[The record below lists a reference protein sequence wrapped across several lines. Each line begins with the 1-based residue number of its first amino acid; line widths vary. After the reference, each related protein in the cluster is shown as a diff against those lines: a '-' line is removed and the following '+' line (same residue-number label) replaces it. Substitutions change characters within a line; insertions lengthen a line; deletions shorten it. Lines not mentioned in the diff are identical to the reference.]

1 MRWEI
6 NGNVLI
12 RVSDSEEESS
22 EQRAKNKSFPHHWD
36 KTQLN
41 MHAEK
46 WKFLSIGCTDCRKT
60 VAKISRRGRRPAYC
74 YSCVIKMR
82 EGPDAG
88 VWVSWRSCPSVAF
101 RLTSLRLPQPLR
113 GAGWGGVS
121 VVGGGGKRKTL
132 SSSKP

>member
-41 MHAEK
+41 MQAEK
-46 WKFLSIGCTDCRKT
+46 WKFLSIGCTHCWKNCGKT
-60 VAKISRRGRRPAYC
+60 SQQVGDLLI
-74 YSCVIKMR
+74 VIL
-82 EGPDAG
+82 
-88 VWVSWRSCPSVAF
+88 V
-101 RLTSLRLPQPLR
+101 
-113 GAGWGGVS
+113 
-121 VVGGGGKRKTL
+121 
-132 SSSKP
+132 

>member
-1 MRWEI
+1 MWQLKLQVRGTTSGDQQPSREVLIRRSEPLMHKKGVRWEI

-46 WKFLSIGCTDCRKT
+46 WKFLSNRCTNC
-60 VAKISRRGRRPAYC
+60 
-74 YSCVIKMR
+74 
-82 EGPDAG
+82 
-88 VWVSWRSCPSVAF
+88 
-101 RLTSLRLPQPLR
+101 
-113 GAGWGGVS
+113 
-121 VVGGGGKRKTL
+121 
-132 SSSKP
+132 

>member
-46 WKFLSIGCTDCRKT
+46 WKFLSIDGAGCGGGGGEKT
-60 VAKISRRGRRPAYC
+60 VAKSR
-74 YSCVIKMR
+74 
-82 EGPDAG
+82 
-88 VWVSWRSCPSVAF
+88 
-101 RLTSLRLPQPLR
+101 
-113 GAGWGGVS
+113 GGVDDLLI
-121 VVGGGGKRKTL
+121 VILV
-132 SSSKP
+132 

>member
-46 WKFLSIGCTDCRKT
+46 WKFLSIGGAGLQRREKKKN
-60 VAKISRRGRRPAYC
+60 VAKSRGEVGDLLI
-74 YSCVIKMR
+74 VIL
-82 EGPDAG
+82 
-88 VWVSWRSCPSVAF
+88 V
-101 RLTSLRLPQPLR
+101 
-113 GAGWGGVS
+113 
-121 VVGGGGKRKTL
+121 
-132 SSSKP
+132 

>member
-46 WKFLSIGCTDCRKT
+46 WKFLSIAGADC
-60 VAKISRRGRRPAYC
+60 
-74 YSCVIKMR
+74 
-82 EGPDAG
+82 
-88 VWVSWRSCPSVAF
+88 
-101 RLTSLRLPQPLR
+101 
-113 GAGWGGVS
+113 
-121 VVGGGGKRKTL
+121 GGGGKKNMAKSRAGVADL
-132 SSSKP
+132 LIVILA

>member
-46 WKFLSIGCTDCRKT
+46 WKFLSIGGAGLQRQEKKKKT
-60 VAKISRRGRRPAYC
+60 WRNLAARSATCLLLFLCNKKRERGQMLGVRGVVAWLSISGFPLDF
-74 YSCVIKMR
+74 
-82 EGPDAG
+82 PPP
-88 VWVSWRSCPSVAF
+88 SCP
-101 RLTSLRLPQPLR
+101 
-113 GAGWGGVS
+113 
-121 VVGGGGKRKTL
+121 
-132 SSSKP
+132 

>member
-1 MRWEI
+1 MRQLKLQVRGTTSGDQQPSWEVLIRRSEPLMHKKGVRWEI

-46 WKFLSIGCTDCRKT
+46 WKFLSIHCTDC
-60 VAKISRRGRRPAYC
+60 
-74 YSCVIKMR
+74 
-82 EGPDAG
+82 
-88 VWVSWRSCPSVAF
+88 
-101 RLTSLRLPQPLR
+101 
-113 GAGWGGVS
+113 
-121 VVGGGGKRKTL
+121 
-132 SSSKP
+132 